1 MKNVKD
7 LYSDLK
13 LEDVYRQYEEESYQ
27 KLMSVIK
34 SELEGTQLP
43 SGMFCEFAERIYK
56 RKK

>member
-1 MKNVKD
+1 MKIVKD

-34 SELEGTQLP
+34 SELEGTKLP

>member
-1 MKNVKD
+1 MVKD

-13 LEDVYRQYEEESYQ
+13 LEDVYKQYEEESYQ
-27 KLMSVIK
+27 KLMSVIR